1 MNGNQMSGEMN
12 KHDVDYS
19 ISEKDKM
26 LIKKFVYYTSEIDKT
41 YFILYKYTFWLYIFI
56 SFTRQKY
63 YNCSL
68 ENFKYSYMI
77 ICFKFHNKLKISF

>member
-41 YFILYKYTFWLYIFI
+41 YFIL
-56 SFTRQKY
+56 
-63 YNCSL
+63 
-68 ENFKYSYMI
+68 
-77 ICFKFHNKLKISF
+77 